1 MIPRFSKRFERDSS
15 GLESLFTLSE
25 KKDAISFAG
34 GYPAEELFPKEELDA
49 AFLKRSESTDNS
61 VYQYSS
67 ALGYEPLRAKI
78 RAYAEKNGIDCEI
91 ENIMITQGAQQGINF
106 LADLFL
112 DVGDGMAVEAPTYI
126 GASTAMPSPT
136 SRNRS
141 AKKLIPCCAP

>member
-49 AFLKRSESTDNS
+49 AFLKRSELTDNS

-78 RAYAEKNGIDCEI
+78 RTYAKKNGIDCEI
-91 ENIMITQGAQQGINF
+91 ENIMITQGAQQGISF
-106 LADLFL
+106 LADLFQ
-112 DVGDGMAVEAPTYI
+112 I
-126 GASTAMPSPT
+126 GRAHV
-136 SRNRS
+136 
-141 AKKLIPCCAP
+141 

>member
-15 GLESLFTLSE
+15 GLESLFALSE

-49 AFLKRSESTDNS
+49 AFLKRSELTDNS

-78 RAYAEKNGIDCEI
+78 RAYAEK
-91 ENIMITQGAQQGINF
+91 
-106 LADLFL
+106 
-112 DVGDGMAVEAPTYI
+112 
-126 GASTAMPSPT
+126 TALT
-136 SRNRS
+136 
-141 AKKLIPCCAP
+141 AKLKIS